1 MAEASKEVSTLEDSE
16 VRNIIS
22 TGEEKEGND
31 NEETDD
37 EGSNVR
43 DVLEKLSDFLTK
55 NNLEKQITDER
66 KKITRKIE
74 QKNEEISQK
83 NETHRHKLCDIHEA
97 YKIEIQKENE
107 RHVEDLKV
115 TETAIRQLK
124 IKLEELQQ
132 LNYSISRKIP
142 ITDMTATSSSR
153 QDQTRVRDLLEC
165 PVCLEEMKPPKK
177 IFQCSNGHVICELC
191 KGNSEVRSC
200 PTCRVKFRGHNV
212 VRNIVAEKLARST
225 FEADDLSDLSP
236 PPPGTRVST
245 IESNPPLS
253 FRSADTEQYQ
263 LVGFEPAY
271 GYRREQYSS
280 VQHRAEEDEEGDDED
295 DNDFLE
301 WARILGQ
308 SESSEATTSNQH
320 RRLGEAP
327 AGRDEVQPEAGGQ
340 NSRDTP
346 SRSEREYTGQS
357 RDPRLREAQLIR
369 TYRPQHPRY
378 LPHHMRRQRTTSQE
392 DPELREIYNEEE
404 AAGERLFFSRTPR
417 TVRRS
422 DDNDNL
428 RGYRRVL

>member
-1 MAEASKEVSTLEDSE
+1 MAEASKEVSTIEDSE

-22 TGEEKEGND
+22 TGEEKEGAD
-31 NEETDD
+31 TEETDD

-107 RHVEDLKV
+107 RHVEDLKI

-142 ITDMTATSSSR
+142 NTDMTASSSAR
-153 QDQTRVRDLLEC
+153 NDQTRVRDLLEC

-191 KGNSEVRSC
+191 KANPEVRSC

-225 FEADDLSDLSP
+225 FETDDLSDLSP
-236 PPPGTRVST
+236 PPPATRAST

-253 FRSADTEQYQ
+253 FRSPDTDQFQ

-271 GYRREQYSS
+271 GYRREQYGT
-280 VQHRAEEDEEGDDED
+280 VQHRADEDDEGDDED

-308 SESSEATTSNQH
+308 TESNEATNNQH

-327 AGRDEVQPEAGGQ
+327 AGREDVHGESGGQ
-340 NSRDTP
+340 SNRATP
-346 SRSEREYTGQS
+346 TRSEREYGGT
-357 RDPRLREAQLIR
+357 PREPRMREAQLIR
-369 TYRPQHPRY
+369 TYRPHHPRY
-378 LPHHMRRQRTTSQE
+378 LPHHMRRQRNTSQE
-392 DPELREIYNEEE
+392 EPELREIYNEEE